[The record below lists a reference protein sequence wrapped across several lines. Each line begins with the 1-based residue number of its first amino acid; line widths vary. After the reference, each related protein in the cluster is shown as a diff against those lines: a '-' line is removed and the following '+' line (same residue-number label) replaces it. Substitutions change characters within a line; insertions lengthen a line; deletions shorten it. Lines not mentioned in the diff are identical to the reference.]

1 MPQSADVNFSRP
13 GIEPTP
19 VTPAALLKE
28 NDRADIIAIG
38 CGPANLALA
47 AAVQDGLEQ
56 QPIRTV
62 ITDRAASVQW
72 QPDMLIPWARSQT
85 SFVKDLVTLRD
96 PRSQFSFL
104 NFLKMTD
111 KLVEFANLGTLFPY
125 RLELSNYLSWV
136 AENLTAIDI
145 RMNWDCV
152 SLEPVV
158 VADRVREFRAVYRDG
173 RTIQAPDIVVGMGRR
188 PNIPDAFS
196 SLPTDRCVHSS
207 GFLSAARSWRDHK
220 DARVAVV
227 GAGQSAAEIFLSIPE
242 EITGSSV
249 TVIMRG
255 LGFRNSET
263 SKFLDEFYYPSFVDV
278 HFGLSAGG
286 RKIIADEVRHT
297 NYAGVTPVMLEALYM
312 KLYLERLQKTIR
324 HEMLIG
330 SEVIETS
337 MVDGSVRLRV
347 RNRMT
352 NEVSDR
358 ECDFVV
364 LATGYQASQPA
375 ILGGISNALVHSAG
389 GHFEMTRNYRI
400 QTAQDVD
407 AGIYLQGGSEATH
420 GITEGVLSI
429 VSVRANDVLQ
439 EIIQQRASRKFLSQ
453 EKVCAVT

>member
-1 MPQSADVNFSRP
+1 MPQSADKNFTRL
-13 GIEPTP
+13 GVEPSA
-19 VTPAALLKE
+19 VTPHAPRLE

-56 QPIRTV
+56 QPIRMM
-62 ITDRAASVQW
+62 ITDRAAAVHW

-85 SFVKDLVTLRD
+85 SFVKDLVTFRD
-96 PRSQFSFL
+96 PRSHFSFL
-104 NFLKMTD
+104 NFLKMTGR
-111 KLVEFANLGTLFPY
+111 LVEFANLGTLYPY
-125 RLELSNYLSWV
+125 RLELSNYLAWV
-136 AENLTAIDI
+136 AENLSAIDI

-152 SLEPVV
+152 SLEPIAVG
-158 VADRVREFRAVYRDG
+158 DRVREFRAVYRDG
-173 RTIQAPDIVVGMGRR
+173 RTVQAPDIVVGIGRT

-196 SLPTDRCVHSS
+196 TLPPDRCVHSS
-207 GFLSAARSWRDHK
+207 GFLSAARSWRDQK
-220 DARVAVV
+220 DARVAVI

-263 SKFLDEFYYPSFVDV
+263 SKFLDEFYYPDFVDV

-312 KLYLERLQKTIR
+312 KLYLERLQKTNK

-337 MVDGSVRLRV
+337 LVDGSVRLRV

-358 ECDFVV
+358 ECDSRRISNR
-364 LATGYQASQPA
+364 LSSQPA
-375 ILGGISNALVHSAG
+375 GNPW
-389 GHFEMTRNYRI
+389 GHFRR
-400 QTAQDVD
+400 
-407 AGIYLQGGSEATH
+407 LGS
-420 GITEGVLSI
+420 LCR
-429 VSVRANDVLQ
+429 RA
-439 EIIQQRASRKFLSQ
+439 F
-453 EKVCAVT
+453 